1 MGTVKTRNVRG
12 SGPLPRTP
20 TTAGSNRL
28 DPGATRYISLGLQFA
43 VGAALGFYLGMKLD
57 GWLGLPPVVFAP
69 LLSLAAAG
77 AALSGLIR
85 EVVRSGS
92 RQDRTERRD
101 RTERQDGTEREDAQ
115 ERDSD

>member
-1 MGTVKTRNVRG
+1 VRG
-12 SGPLPRTP
+12 SGPRPRTP
-20 TTAGSNRL
+20 TTAGPTRN
-28 DPGATRYISLGLQFA
+28 DPGNATRYIALGFQFA
-43 VGAALGFYLGMKLD
+43 VGAALGFFLGMKID

-92 RQDRTERRD
+92 SRTD
-101 RTERQDGTEREDAQ
+101 TKREGAQ
-115 ERDSD
+115 KRDSD

>member
-1 MGTVKTRNVRG
+1 
-12 SGPLPRTP
+12 
-20 TTAGSNRL
+20 
-28 DPGATRYISLGLQFA
+28 LQFA
-43 VGAALGFYLGMKLD
+43 VGAALGFYLGLKLD

-92 RQDRTERRD
+92 RR
-101 RTERQDGTEREDAQ
+101 DGTKREDAQ
-115 ERDSD
+115 ERDSDIDP